1 MIRVLL
7 LIIGYCCG
15 LLQTGYLYGKMK
27 GVDIRKQGSGNSG
40 ATNTLRVLG
49 AKAGIIVFFGDM
61 LKCLIPCLIVH
72 YALGFESQAA
82 YVYMMYM
89 AIGVILG
96 HNFPFYMGFKGGKGI
111 ACTAGWVIALDW
123 RITLIGIVVFF
134 GIAIATRFVSLGSV
148 CVVTAVLILCVLF
161 GQMGWMDLGN
171 YALEFYILVLFTTVM
186 AIWRHRS
193 NINRLIHET
202 ENRIGSKK

>member
-1 MIRVLL
+1 
-7 LIIGYCCG
+7 
-15 LLQTGYLYGKMK
+15 
-27 GVDIRKQGSGNSG
+27 
-40 ATNTLRVLG
+40 
-49 AKAGIIVFFGDM
+49 
-61 LKCLIPCLIVH
+61 
-72 YALGFESQAA
+72 
-82 YVYMMYM
+82 
-89 AIGVILG
+89 
-96 HNFPFYMGFKGGKGI
+96 MGFKGGKGI

-193 NINRLIHET
+193 NINRLIHGT